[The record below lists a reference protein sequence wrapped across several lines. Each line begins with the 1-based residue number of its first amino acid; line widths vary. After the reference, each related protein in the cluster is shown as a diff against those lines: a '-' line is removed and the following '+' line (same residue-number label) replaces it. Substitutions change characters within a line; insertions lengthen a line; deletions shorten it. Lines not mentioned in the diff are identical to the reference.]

1 MATFI
6 TFGRFDKLSEE
17 DIKREKELFIQT
29 KKRLVT
35 NILSL
40 ADKTSKI
47 KEIKEMNE
55 LQIDDIIKEYF
66 LEIENNSNV
75 QFALYS
81 FLLEIGI

>member
-1 MATFI
+1 MINFLKKI
-6 TFGRFDKLSEE
+6 LK
-17 DIKREKELFIQT
+17 EKKNYLFKQ
-29 KKRLVT
+29 KKRLIT